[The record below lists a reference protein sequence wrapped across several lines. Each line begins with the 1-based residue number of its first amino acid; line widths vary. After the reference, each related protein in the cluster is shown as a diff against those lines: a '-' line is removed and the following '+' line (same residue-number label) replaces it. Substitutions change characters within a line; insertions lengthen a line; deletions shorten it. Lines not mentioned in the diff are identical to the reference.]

1 MGLQLRL
8 RQGIAVPLV
17 LLFCLVTF
25 TFLFSM
31 VGTRSRMRKQ
41 TLSTHTQKKAYYL
54 AQGGIQQALLK
65 LRLLHRKAYDAGAMA
80 RGVCPFLNPYENNV
94 VSNANASRVASKALD
109 IFISDLKSTSIS
121 PNLAL
126 RLTGGEYP
134 IPTSGTTQ
142 WKYEV
147 TEFNVETY
155 YMQSDGS
162 VKEVAHIKAMGYA
175 FDPRDLVPERR
186 ELVEK
191 SVELTRKIK

>member
-1 MGLQLRL
+1 MGWPARL
-8 RQGIAVPLV
+8 RQGMAVPLV

-31 VGTRSRMRKQ
+31 VSSRSRMRKQ
-41 TLSTHTQKKAYYL
+41 TLSTHTQKKAYYM

-65 LRLLHRKAYDAGAMA
+65 LRLLHRKAYDAGAIS

-94 VSNANASRVASKALD
+94 VSNANPDRATRKALD
-109 IFISDLKSTSIS
+109 IFLSDLKSTSTS
-121 PNLAL
+121 PDLSL
-126 RLTGGEYP
+126 RLTGGTYP
-134 IPTSGTTQ
+134 IPNSGTTQ

-147 TEFNVETY
+147 IEFNVDTY
-155 YMQSDGS
+155 YMRSDGS